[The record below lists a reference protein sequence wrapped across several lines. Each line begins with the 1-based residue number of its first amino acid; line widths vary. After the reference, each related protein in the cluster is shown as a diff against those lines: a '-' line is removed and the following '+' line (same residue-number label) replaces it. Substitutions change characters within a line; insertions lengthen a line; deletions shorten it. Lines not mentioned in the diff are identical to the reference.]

1 MCVYMYDVFT
11 QRDNGK
17 GSYQVN
23 NNWFNLSYMCEK
35 F

>member
-1 MCVYMYDVFT
+1 MCVYVYDVFT

-17 GSYQVN
+17 GSSQVIN
-23 NNWFNLSYMCEK
+23 KWFNLSYICEK